1 MLIDSSL
8 LAALL
13 AGLLGGVH
21 CVGMCGG
28 IVCALSLSASPSA
41 VPSRPNWPFLLAYNV
56 GRIISYSIAG
66 LLAGLLGE
74 VLLSSQLF
82 PGLRTGML
90 LLASVFLLML
100 GLYIGNWWRGLARV
114 EQVGGWLWRRIEP
127 YGRRFIPLQNVSQA
141 FVMGALW
148 GWLPCGLVYS
158 MLILAVSSGSALQGA
173 LLLFV
178 FGLGT
183 LPNLLLMGLLADR
196 LRVVL
201 QQSWVRSLA
210 GAGLMLMGAYY
221 AYSVLLQA

>member
-1 MLIDSSL
+1 M
-8 LAALL
+8 AALL

-28 IVCALSLSASPSA
+28 IVCALSLSASPA
-41 VPSRPNWPFLLAYNV
+41 AAPSRPNWPFLLAYNA
-56 GRIISYSIAG
+56 GRIISYSVAG

-90 LLASVFLLML
+90 LLASVFLLLL

-114 EQVGGWLWRRIEP
+114 EQAGGWLWRRIEP
-127 YGRRFIPLQNVSQA
+127 YGRRFIPLQNISQA
-141 FVMGALW
+141 FVMGTLW

-158 MLILAVSSGSALQGA
+158 MLILAVSSGSAFKGA

-196 LRVVL
+196 LRVLL
-201 QQSWVRSLA
+201 QQRWLRSLA
-210 GAGLMLMGAYY
+210 GAGLILMGSYY